1 MTMQRGITIGG
12 TGERAV
18 FKEHIPSVEECL
30 ERLKRHGGGLVSGA
44 NCLSKDTFAGKDKAN
59 KKKFKELEEK
69 QARLYYD
76 SVDVNKELKT
86 KATLDDELFGNEER
100 NGVIGGIGA
109 IYMCSFLLQ
118 KVMNDNFGILL
129 SEASKGSAAVYTYCI
144 EHVNLVAEFLLA
156 FTDRITKNAND
167 AGLEEFG
174 IKLDVDKLCTDI
186 DVLAI
191 DNVIKAFS
199 MRFCKTVKE
208 QEAVIQARIDE
219 ANARREKELLKEAKS
234 KAKRNGKSKAN

>member
-1 MTMQRGITIGG
+1 MQRGITIGG

-18 FKEHIPSVEECL
+18 FKEKIPSVEECL

-129 SEASKGSAAVYTYCI
+129 SEASRGSAAVYSYCI

-167 AGLEEFG
+167 AGLDEFG
-174 IKLDVDKLCTDI
+174 IKLDFDKLCTDI

-219 ANARREKELLKEAKS
+219 ANARREKEILKEAKS
-234 KAKRNGKSKAN
+234 KAKRNGRKETVAD

>member
-30 ERLKRHGGGLVSGA
+30 ERLKRHGSGLVSGA
-44 NCLSKDTFAGKDKAN
+44 NCLKKDIFAEKDKAN

-76 SVDVNKELKT
+76 SVDVSKELKT
-86 KATLDDELFGNEER
+86 KVTLNDELFGNEER

-144 EHVNLVAEFLLA
+144 DHVNLVAEFLLA

-167 AGLEEFG
+167 AGLDEFG

-219 ANARREKELLKEAKS
+219 ANARREKEILKEAKS
-234 KAKRNGKSKAN
+234 KAKRNG

>member
-1 MTMQRGITIGG
+1 MP
-12 TGERAV
+12 E
-18 FKEHIPSVEECL
+18 
-30 ERLKRHGGGLVSGA
+30 
-44 NCLSKDTFAGKDKAN
+44 KDKAN

-144 EHVNLVAEFLLA
+144 DHVNLVAEFLLA

-208 QEAVIQARIDE
+208 QESAIQARIDE
-219 ANARREKELLKEAKS
+219 AKARQEKEILKEAKS